1 MGQKK
6 ITIFFKTE
14 RACTIYRALLR
25 QWHARAVH
33 DRNRA
38 RILFQPGLVDITTVS
53 TLNISHD
60 FLPNTPTAAHVIAEA
75 PKSFR
80 RFERI

>member
-1 MGQKK
+1 MDQKK

-14 RACTIYRALLR
+14 RACTIYRALLW

-33 DRNRA
+33 DRNHA
-38 RILFQPGLVDITTVS
+38 CILFQPGLVDITTVS

-60 FLPNTPTAAHVIAEA
+60 FLPNTPTAAHFMFTH
-75 PKSFR
+75 KSPR
-80 RFERI
+80 TNH